1 MDEVPRRL
9 VIRPQPTGQ
18 RWLAAGTAL
27 VLMGVAIYLAFEGGR
42 YVGGFDAVKAAAQ
55 HSALQQKIHQLQS
68 TQHRLQVQLASA
80 QETQVSDIRERMEV
94 ARTIGEL
101 QAQVQRQ
108 QQDVEFYRGLLAPQL
123 GQQLDLTVRVQQ
135 FHISALP
142 TAQQFML
149 RFTLNRI
156 VQPDRTVTGSL
167 AITVDGSQAGMPA
180 SLDLATLSAGGKGEL
195 PFSFQYYTDIE
206 QPITLPT
213 SFKPDS
219 VTIEVRPDR
228 KDMAP
233 YRQTFIWEVDPI

>member
-1 MDEVPRRL
+1 MDEIPRRL
-9 VIRPQPTGQ
+9 VVRPEPDAQ
-18 RWLAAGTAL
+18 RWLAAGAAL
-27 VLMGVAIYLAFEGGR
+27 LLMGVAIYLAFDGGR
-42 YVGGFDAVKAAAQ
+42 YVGGYDAVKA
-55 HSALQQKIHQLQS
+55 SSERTALQQQITQLQAR
-68 TQHRLQVQLASA
+68 QHQLQVQLAAA
-80 QETQVSDIRERMEV
+80 QEEQVSDIRERMAV

-123 GQQLDLTVRVQQ
+123 GQQPDVTVRVQQ

-156 VQPDRTVTGSL
+156 VQPERLIAGSL

-180 SLDLATLSAGGKGEL
+180 SLDLAALSAGKGEL
-195 PFSFQYYTDIE
+195 PFNFQYYTDIE
-206 QPITLPT
+206 QPITLPA

-219 VTIEVRPDR
+219 VTIEVRPTR

>member
-1 MDEVPRRL
+1 MDDIPRRL
-9 VIRPQPTGQ
+9 VIRPQATSQ

-27 VLMGVAIYLAFEGGR
+27 VLMGVALYLAFEGGR
-42 YVGGFDAVKAAAQ
+42 YVGGYDAVKAATQ
-55 HSALQQKIHQLQS
+55 RSALQQKIDQLQS
-68 TQHRLQVQLASA
+68 TQHRLQVQLAAA

-123 GQQLDLTVRVQQ
+123 GQQPDVTVRVQQ

-156 VQPDRTVTGSL
+156 VQPDRTVTGAL
-167 AITVDGSQAGMPA
+167 AITVDGSQAGMPV
-180 SLDLATLSAGGKGEL
+180 SLDLATLSGAKGDL
-195 PFSFQYYTDIE
+195 PFSFQYYSDIE
-206 QPITLPT
+206 QPITLPA

-219 VTIEVRPDR
+219 VTIEVRPAR

>member
-1 MDEVPRRL
+1 MDDIPRRL

-42 YVGGFDAVKAAAQ
+42 YVGGYDAVKAAEQ
-55 HSALQQKIHQLQS
+55 RGALQQKIDQLQS
-68 TQHRLQVQLASA
+68 AQHRLQVQLAAA
-80 QETQVSDIRERMEV
+80 QEAQVSDIRERMEV

-123 GQQLDLTVRVQQ
+123 SQQPDVTVRVQQ
-135 FHISALP
+135 FHITATP
-142 TAQQFML
+142 TSQQYML

-156 VQPDRTVTGSL
+156 VQPERTVTGSL

-180 SLDLATLSAGGKGEL
+180 SLDLGSLDGGKSEL
-195 PFSFQYYTDIE
+195 PFDFQYYTDIE
-206 QPITLPT
+206 QPITLPA

-219 VTIEVRPDR
+219 VTIEVRPAR

>member
-1 MDEVPRRL
+1 MDDIPRRL

-18 RWLAAGTAL
+18 RWLAAGAAL
-27 VLMGVAIYLAFEGGR
+27 ILMGVAIYLAFEGGR
-42 YVGGFDAVKAAAQ
+42 YVGGYDAVKAATQ
-55 HSALQQKIHQLQS
+55 RSVLQQKIDQLQS
-68 TQHRLQVQLASA
+68 TQHRLQVQLAAA

-108 QQDVEFYRGLLAPQL
+108 EQDVEFYRGLLAPQL
-123 GQQLDLTVRVQQ
+123 GQQPDVTVRVQQ

-156 VQPDRTVTGSL
+156 VQPDRTVTGAL
-167 AITVDGSQAGMPA
+167 DITVDGSQAGMPA
-180 SLDLATLSAGGKGEL
+180 SLDLGTLSGGKDQL
-195 PFSFQYYTDIE
+195 PFSFQYYSDIE
-206 QPITLPT
+206 QPITLPA

-219 VTIEVRPDR
+219 VTIEVRPTR